1 MSPGSLSEEDAQDI
15 INAAADPAKA
25 AGLEVQTGGQ
35 LGQKVSKPATES
47 SELIGIIAAM
57 VILTFTFGTITAML
71 LPIITAIFALLST
84 LAIIRMLGHVLTVPT
99 VAPTL
104 ATMIGLGVGIDYAL
118 FIVTRHFRGLRR
130 RPRHATS
137 RSRVRRQRPAGPC
150 SSPAARSRSRWS
162 RWRSPASRW

>member
-1 MSPGSLSEEDAQDI
+1 MTLAVSPGELSVEEVQTI
-15 INAAADPAKA
+15 IDGADPAKA

-57 VILTFTFGTITAML
+57 IILTLTFGTVVSML
-71 LPIITAIFALLST
+71 LPILNAIIALLAT
-84 LAIIRMLGHVLTVPT
+84 LSIIRMLGHVTTVPT

-118 FIVTRHFRGLRR
+118 FIVTRHFRGMRDGLSD
-130 RPRHATS
+130 ATS
-137 RSRVRRQRPAGPC
+137 RSRARLRPRAARC
-150 SSPAARSRSRWS
+150 SSPAAR
-162 RWRSPASRW
+162 